1 MSAKAGH
8 VLYPTVESVTA
19 GFYGDLSKEKATSI
33 VSVAVNRSKQSTDK
47 ASIISFFI
55 YKATCSE
62 SNVSKQRT

>member
-1 MSAKAGH
+1 MNYNDTSETR
-8 VLYPTVESVTA
+8 VVIDE
-19 GFYGDLSKEKATSI
+19 LSQA
-33 VSVAVNRSKQSTDK
+33 VAVNRSKQSTDK